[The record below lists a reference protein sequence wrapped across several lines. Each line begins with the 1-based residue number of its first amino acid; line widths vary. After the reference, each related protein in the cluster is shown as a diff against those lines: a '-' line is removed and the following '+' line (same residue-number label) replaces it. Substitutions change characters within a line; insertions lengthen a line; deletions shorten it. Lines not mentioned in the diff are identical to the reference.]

1 MIDFTGVIGM
11 INYNYELSRDNHNRY
26 VAYVDDHRPC
36 LWKPTVVEGL
46 LRKKLNIIVEALCQ
60 LLKGKDCLYVQSY
73 GDYCQR
79 AAGHFLWAKPAL
91 QVINME

>member
-1 MIDFTGVIGM
+1 M
-11 INYNYELSRDNHNRY
+11 INYNYELSGDNHNRY

-60 LLKGKDCLYVQSY
+60 LLKGKDVYMSSLIEIN
-73 GDYCQR
+73 CQR

-91 QVINME
+91 QIINME